1 MPPRRGLS
9 TNTTGLK
16 VISAVTVV
24 ASVLLAGAHVVLLL
38 AGPPFDLT
46 LSYSL
51 TLVLVALATYS
62 WMVVPVAA
70 AVALSAFVMLVTAWA
85 WATIGGPLLGVDVA
99 TLTILLGIAGAQ
111 QHRRARR
118 LHRLEQTLDDLEE
131 EFYLKAQNVRLTRQ
145 AHEALQRKLA
155 RYQQL
160 QTVAEALSR
169 LVDLEAIAQLGVE
182 RIFELIGK
190 SDACLLFLVD
200 RERQELALYAS
211 KKAQT
216 VAVIRTKHGD
226 QFDRY
231 ALRTQRPLLVNDVRR
246 DFRFNV
252 AGVTTRPVGSVIAC
266 PLLVGESAEGVLR
279 LDSAQPNA
287 YTQDDLRF
295 LDIVLGLVDTAITNA
310 RLFAQTQ
317 QLAITDGLTG
327 LYRRQPF
334 LDQLTREV
342 ARATRN
348 GEPLAILMLDLDN
361 FKRYNDTFGH
371 TAGDLVL
378 KTVAELMR
386 GTVPPDGM
394 CARYGGEEFAV
405 LLPKTSR
412 EQGAEIANRLRQ
424 VVEHDAQHEGRRAD
438 QPVTVSLGVSV
449 FPEDAQVE
457 LELIRLADQR
467 LYRAKRAGKNQ
478 VCSS

>member
-1 MPPRRGLS
+1 MGRRGLS
-9 TNTTGLK
+9 TKTTSLTVIK
-16 VISAVTVV
+16 VVTVV
-24 ASVLLAGAHVVLLL
+24 ATLLVAGFHVTLLL
-38 AGPPFDLT
+38 AGPPFNVLF
-46 LSYSL
+46 SRSL
-51 TLVLVALATYS
+51 TLVLIALATYS
-62 WMVVPVAA
+62 WMIVPIAGGVAISVV
-70 AVALSAFVMLVTAWA
+70 VMLITGWA
-85 WATIGGPLLGVDVA
+85 WALVGGLELGMDLA
-99 TLTILLGIAGAQ
+99 ALTILLGIGGLQ
-111 QHRRARR
+111 QHRRRRR
-118 LHRLEQTLDDLEE
+118 LHRLEQALDDLEE
-131 EFYLKAQNVRLTRQ
+131 DGYLNEQNFRLTQR

-160 QTVAEALSR
+160 QTIAESLSR
-169 LVDLEAIAQLGVE
+169 LVNLEAIAQLAVE

-200 RERQELALYAS
+200 HERQELSLYAS

-246 DFRFNV
+246 DFRFTV
-252 AGVTTRPVGSVIAC
+252 AGSSDRPVGSVIAC

-279 LDSAQPNA
+279 MDSAAPNA

-295 LDIVLGLVDTAITNA
+295 LDILLGLVDTAITNA

-317 QLAITDGLTG
+317 QLAVTDGLTG

-348 GEPLAILMLDLDN
+348 GEPLAVLMLDLDN

-378 KTVAELMR
+378 KTVAETMR
-386 GTVPPDGM
+386 VTVPPDGM

-405 LLPKTSR
+405 LLPKLAR
-412 EQGAEIANRLRQ
+412 EPGTDIATRIRQ
-424 VVEHDAQHEGRRAD
+424 AVEQDVGSLGRGTGQA
-438 QPVTVSLGVSV
+438 VTVSLGVSV
-449 FPEDAQVE
+449 FPDDAQSE

-467 LYRAKRAGKNQ
+467 LYQAKRAGKNQ
-478 VCSS
+478 VCAS